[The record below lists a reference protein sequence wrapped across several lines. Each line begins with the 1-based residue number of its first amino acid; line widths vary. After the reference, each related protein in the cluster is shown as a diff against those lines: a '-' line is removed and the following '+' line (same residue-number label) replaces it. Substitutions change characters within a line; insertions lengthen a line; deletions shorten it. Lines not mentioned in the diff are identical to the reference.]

1 MTALRKILGLAV
13 LAFIGATLAA
23 ADKPGKLED
32 ESVIY
37 PRNAPAAGHL
47 APRPDDGFPMW
58 STLIV
63 AAVLAGGGFVLL
75 KRGRLT
81 PRAPGAGGQRLA
93 IEETRPLGN
102 KQFLAVA
109 TYGERRLLLA
119 VCPGKI
125 DLLCRLD
132 ESGEKTVGSAPSSAP

>member
-1 MTALRKILGLAV
+1 MTALRKIFVLVALGLA
-13 LAFIGATLAA
+13 GATLSA
-23 ADKPGKLED
+23 ADKPVKLED

-37 PRNAPAAGHL
+37 PRNAPAAGQVT
-47 APRPDDGFPMW
+47 PRPADGFPLW

-63 AAVLAGGGFVLL
+63 VAVLAGGGFVLL

-132 ESGEKTVGSAPSSAP
+132 ESGEKTVGGAPSSAP